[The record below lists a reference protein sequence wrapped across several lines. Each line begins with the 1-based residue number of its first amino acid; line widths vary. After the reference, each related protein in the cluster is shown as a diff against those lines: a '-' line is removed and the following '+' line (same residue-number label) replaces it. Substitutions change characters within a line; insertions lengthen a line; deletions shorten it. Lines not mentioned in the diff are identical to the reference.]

1 MSPATPRHPSS
12 TRHKARK
19 RALDILFEAELRG
32 RPVLVTL
39 AERTDAA
46 EPPVRDY
53 TADIVRAYDAHA
65 EEVDARIS
73 AALDPAWSLDRMPR
87 VDRTA
92 CRIAVTEMAY
102 LDLPVGVAV
111 TEAIALVEELSTD
124 ESPTFVSGVLNNVVI
139 D

>member
-1 MSPATPRHPSS
+1 MSQPTPRYPSS

-19 RALDILFEAELRG
+19 RALDIMFESELRD

-39 AERTDAA
+39 AERTDAG

-53 TADIVRAYDAHA
+53 TAEIVRAYSAHA
-65 EEVDARIS
+65 DDVDARIA
-73 AALDPAWSLDRMPR
+73 AALAADWSLDRMPR
-87 VDRTA
+87 VDRCA
-92 CRIAVTEMAY
+92 CRIAVTEMAF
-102 LDLPVGVAV
+102 LDLPVGVAI

-124 ESPTFVSGVLNNVVI
+124 ESPTFVSGVLNNVAT

>member
-1 MSPATPRHPSS
+1 MSGTPQRHPSS

-32 RPVLVTL
+32 RSVLDTL

-53 TADIVRAYDAHA
+53 TGEIVRAFSDHA
-65 EEVDARIS
+65 ADVDARIS
-73 AALDPAWSLDRMPR
+73 AALDKDWSLDRMPL

-102 LDLPVGVAV
+102 LALPIGVAV
-111 TEAIALVEELSTD
+111 TEAIAMVEELSTD
-124 ESPTFVSGVLNNVVI
+124 ESPTFVSGVLNNVII

>member
-1 MSPATPRHPSS
+1 MTATHPRYPSS

-19 RALDILFEAELRG
+19 RALDILFESEIRD
-32 RPVLVTL
+32 RPWLVTL

-46 EPPVRDY
+46 EPPVRSY
-53 TADIVRAYDAHA
+53 TADIVRAYAAHA
-65 EEVDARIS
+65 DEVDRRI
-73 AALDPAWSLDRMPR
+73 AATLDEDWSLDRMPG

-102 LDLPVGVAV
+102 LDLPRPIAI
-111 TEAIALVEELSTD
+111 TEAVALAEELSTD
-124 ESPTFVSGVLNNVVI
+124 ESPTFVAGVLNNVSL